1 MPTDPSS
8 RPSRRQFLGA
18 AAGTAATVATAGCLG
33 ALAGSSGPTRIE
45 PEEPSEPRE
54 GSPGEFYYF
63 LEENGIEVDELLRDG
78 DELYLTYR
86 SAAETVEE
94 SNEEITIVYEVYKQA
109 LIQRGSSVEFLYAEI
124 SNPFDGQ
131 ALGWGINTEWIH
143 QYDDLDGDDSS
154 DESSIADDVDSEPAN
169 DSGNGAE
176 NGTEGEAIDMEAFTL
191 WNNIMNSKVYE
202 SDLEDGGS
210 DAADGDLEPEDGAA
224 EGDGESGSD
233 ADSDDGT
240 EPEANDSDGS

>member
-8 RPSRRQFLGA
+8 RPSRRRFLGV
-18 AAGTAATVATAGCLG
+18 AAGTAATVATAGCVSS
-33 ALAGSSGPTRIE
+33 LAGGSSGPTRIE

-54 GSPGEFYYF
+54 GSPAEFYYF

-94 SNEEITIVYEVYKQA
+94 SNGEITIVYEVYKQA
-109 LIQRGSSVEFLYAEI
+109 LIQRDSSVEFLYAEI

-131 ALGWGINTEWIH
+131 ALGWGINTEWIRK
-143 QYDDLDGDDSS
+143 YDDPDGNDAS
-154 DESSIADDVDSEPAN
+154 DESSIADDVDSEPGN
-169 DSGNGAE
+169 DSSESDGNETTADG
-176 NGTEGEAIDMEAFTL
+176 IDMGQITL

-202 SDLEDGGS
+202 SDLDDGSEAADDGPESDRDGS
-210 DAADGDLEPEDGAA
+210 DLDDETAA
-224 EGDGESGSD
+224 ES
-233 ADSDDGT
+233 
-240 EPEANDSDGS
+240 NDSDES